1 MWHHVTVSC
10 SILTFNLPYVQSRFY
25 TNIKLNNILINKNKL
40 NSCLQCMRTE
50 DGEDNAKHLLSTVRS
65 IILQEIK
72 VRSTWT
78 NNAVKWPTLSKYKYA
93 DLADWWVC
101 LTWSKEELQWSDHQL
116 IERRRQLKTVLEKCN
131 TSENIETKTSSRH
144 SDNQTSYISMYPHQQ
159 YSGLIFTFLLQCVH
173 KKT

>member
-1 MWHHVTVSC
+1 VWHHVTVSC

-78 NNAVKWPTLSKYKYA
+78 NNAVK
-93 DLADWWVC
+93 
-101 LTWSKEELQWSDHQL
+101 
-116 IERRRQLKTVLEKCN
+116 
-131 TSENIETKTSSRH
+131 
-144 SDNQTSYISMYPHQQ
+144 
-159 YSGLIFTFLLQCVH
+159 
-173 KKT
+173 